1 MDMETDLV
9 LDVDEI
15 EEEGELE
22 TRTYNIDFA
31 NGRINGMI
39 SGLEAV
45 KQAIVKILLT
55 ERYKNLI
62 YSEDYG
68 CEIKDTMMSEENTD
82 AFLEVEIPD
91 LIKDALLEDERI
103 LDVGNF
109 EFYEIPGS
117 IDSLLVTFDVST
129 IYGDI
134 SMEEVVA

>member
-1 MDMETDLV
+1 METDLV

-22 TRTYNIDFA
+22 TRTYNIDFV

-45 KQAIVKILLT
+45 EQAIAKILLT

-82 AFLEVEIPD
+82 AFLEAEIPD
-91 LIKDALLEDERI
+91 LIRDALLEDERI
-103 LDVGNF
+103 LDVDHF

-117 IDSLLVTFDVST
+117 VDSLLVTFDVST

-134 SMEEVVA
+134 VMEEAIG